1 VALETRMTEPHSAVE
16 AVIWDFGG
24 VFTASP
30 FASFARFEQTHDL
43 PQDFIRSVNRTNFN
57 DNAWAKAERGDI
69 GFTEFDV
76 QFAAESRA
84 LGHEV
89 RGGELIAALRF
100 AFHDDMIEAL
110 RRIRQR
116 LKTGLITN
124 SLPADGATDAGS
136 KRRAEV
142 MAMFHHVIES
152 AAVGIRKPDPRIY
165 ALMVEALGVQPSACV
180 YLDDL
185 GVNLKPAR
193 DMGMVTIKV
202 DHPGPAIAELER
214 LVGFSLG

>member
-1 VALETRMTEPHSAVE
+1 MIE

-30 FASFARFEQTHDL
+30 FESFSRFEREHGL
-43 PQDFIRSVNRTNFN
+43 PPDFIRSVNRANYN

-69 GFTEFDV
+69 GFAAFDE
-76 QFAAESRA
+76 QFARESEA
-84 LGHEV
+84 LGH
-89 RGGELIAALRF
+89 RISGAELIAALRF
-100 AFHDDMIEAL
+100 AYREDMVEAL

-124 SLPADGATDAGS
+124 SLPADGAKDAGS
-136 KRRAEV
+136 LRRAEV
-142 MAMFHHVIES
+142 MAMFHVVIES
-152 AAVGIRKPDPRIY
+152 AEVAIRKPDPRIY
-165 ALMVEALGVQPSACV
+165 AMMVEKLDVDPTHCV

-193 DMGMVTIKV
+193 DLGMKTIKV
-202 DHPGPAIAELER
+202 EESAPAIAELEA
-214 LVGFSLG
+214 LVGFPLR

>member
-1 VALETRMTEPHSAVE
+1 MIE

-30 FASFARFEQTHDL
+30 FASFARFEHDHRL

-69 GFTEFDV
+69 GFAEFDA

-89 RGGELIAALRF
+89 RGAELIAALRF
-100 AFHDDMIEAL
+100 AFRDDMVEAL
-110 RRIRQR
+110 RRIRAR

-136 KRRAEV
+136 LRRTEV
-142 MAMFHHVIES
+142 MGLFHQVIES

-165 ALMVEALGVQPSACV
+165 ALMVEALKVDPVNCV

-193 DMGMVTIKV
+193 EMGMKTIKV
-202 DHPGPAIAELER
+202 DESAPAIAELET
-214 LVGFSLG
+214 LVGFPLR

>member
-1 VALETRMTEPHSAVE
+1 MIE

-30 FASFARFEQTHDL
+30 FESFSRFERDHGL
-43 PQDFIRSVNRTNFN
+43 PPDFIRSVNRANYN
-57 DNAWAKAERGDI
+57 DNAWARAESGAI
-69 GFTEFDV
+69 GFAEFDT
-76 QFAAESRA
+76 QFASESRV

-89 RGGELIAALRF
+89 SGAELIAALRF
-100 AFHDDMIEAL
+100 SFRDDMVEAL

-124 SLPADGATDAGS
+124 SLPADGAKDAGS
-136 KRRAEV
+136 LRRTEV
-142 MAMFHHVIES
+142 MGLFHQVIES

-165 ALMVEALGVQPSACV
+165 AMMVKALDVDPKACV

-193 DMGMVTIKV
+193 EMGMKTIKV
-202 DHPGPAIAELER
+202 DESAPAIAELQT
-214 LVGFSLG
+214 LVGFPLG